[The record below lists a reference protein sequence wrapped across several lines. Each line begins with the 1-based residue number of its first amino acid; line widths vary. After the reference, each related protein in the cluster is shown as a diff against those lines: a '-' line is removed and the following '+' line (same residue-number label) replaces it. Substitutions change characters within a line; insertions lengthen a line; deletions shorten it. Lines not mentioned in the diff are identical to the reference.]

1 MNTSHTEPN
10 PAKVINR
17 LIIVGNGFDIALVL
31 NLYFFSTLMIIWNIT
46 NFYFVKNE
54 ATH

>member
-17 LIIVGNGFDIALVL
+17 LIIVGNGFDIAHGFEFIFFL
-31 NLYFFSTLMIIWNIT
+31 NINDHLEY
-46 NFYFVKNE
+46 Y
-54 ATH
+54 